1 MDNDILKK
9 LAKHFDNKIFYNSY
23 ILIAGKNQK
32 LTKFK
37 INFNSDE
44 FTHFTGLEHLPTIS
58 NKITPTNKKDK
69 PRKLRQKVYN
79 LIRNGHWGYLQFTEN
94 DKIAFKNTK
103 LMPNTYNPNTKTGC
117 TIEERIQALI
127 KLNLKKDIKEK
138 TELYQ
143 WSKAIGK
150 KGIRLSDNK
159 VRVCDISADFVLKIP
174 TKTESYFMYI
184 FMYAE
189 NKPFSLGTKETI
201 NLNVISAF
209 CDGVDLTKGQERPL
223 SVLNYEIINNDG
235 KVEHIFGDIENNAVN
250 GNTNFT
256 ITVQTPIS
264 YNISNSIGLGSIPLN
279 PPKQV
284 TVTLPIPPKPPF
296 KEWFAKALN
305 IIKGTFVS
313 TKEDLKSKKEAAAA
327 KEPSVKDEKQT
338 NTPMMS
344 DMQQSNEHKTQDD
357 INIRPQSQQR
367 RSYNSFKGI
376 TPKAQS
382 TKQNSEQQKH
392 KTKTSPNKKNPSL

>member
-1 MDNDILKK
+1 M
-9 LAKHFDNKIFYNSY
+9 
-23 ILIAGKNQK
+23 
-32 LTKFK
+32 
-37 INFNSDE
+37 
-44 FTHFTGLEHLPTIS
+44 
-58 NKITPTNKKDK
+58 
-69 PRKLRQKVYN
+69 
-79 LIRNGHWGYLQFTEN
+79 YLF
-94 DKIAFKNTK
+94 
-103 LMPNTYNPNTKTGC
+103 M
-117 TIEERIQALI
+117 TIENKGSKYNTNQPI
-127 KLNLKKDIKEK
+127 K
-138 TELYQ
+138 
-143 WSKAIGK
+143 
-150 KGIRLSDNK
+150 
-159 VRVCDISADFVLKIP
+159 
-174 TKTESYFMYI
+174 
-184 FMYAE
+184 
-189 NKPFSLGTKETI
+189 
-201 NLNVISAF
+201 LNVISAF
-209 CDGVDLTKGQERPL
+209 CDGIDMTAGQEKPL
-223 SVLNYEIINNDG
+223 TILNYEILNKN
-235 KVEHIFGDIENNAVN
+235 KEPKHIFGELENSVS
-250 GNTNFT
+250 GCLQNFT
-256 ITVQTPIS
+256 ITVQTPIPH
-264 YNISNSIGLGSIPLN
+264 NINNGMGVGSISLN

-382 TKQNSEQQKH
+382 TKQNSDQQKH